1 MGIMGISVLGRF
13 FGHGSGFTI
22 RLSSIDIK
30 FMGSVHAMPGIT
42 STKNVF
48 DINIPFKNKM
58 GSGMLPENI
67 KGPDVTLKGIKVSS
81 PFKVIRI
88 EPSLPIKVGYM
99 SREEIRLTIEGP
111 RMNYDGPIAIDFG
124 NDTSEE
130 VTLNISRYTLEF
142 PGRKSDLENTATVMK
157 IQKGQVFRKDVQFYK
172 VGSYMSKVNSITIN
186 EPFEL
191 VSTQPKAPFVASAKD
206 SFIVS
211 VFIKAPEF
219 NYSGDVRICFS

>member
-1 MGIMGISVLGRF
+1 MGISFLGRF
-13 FGHGSGFTI
+13 LGRSSGFTI

-30 FMGSVHAMPGIT
+30 FMGSVHAMPGVT
-42 STKNVF
+42 STTNVF
-48 DINIPFKNKM
+48 DINIPFQNKM

-67 KGPDVTLKGIKVSS
+67 RGPTVTLKDIKVSS
-81 PFKVIRI
+81 PFRVIGI

-99 SREEIRLTIEGP
+99 SKENIRLTVQGP
-111 RMNYDGPIAIDFG
+111 QMNYDGPISIDFG

-130 VTLNISRYTLEF
+130 VTLNISKYTLEF
-142 PGRKSDLENTATVMK
+142 PGRKSDLENTATTIK
-157 IQKGQVFRKDVQFYK
+157 IQRGQVFRKDLQFYK
-172 VGSYMSKVNSITIN
+172 VGSYMSKVNSVTIN

-191 VSTQPKAPFVASAKD
+191 VSTQPKTPFVASTKD

-211 VFIKAPEF
+211 VFIKAPQF

>member
-1 MGIMGISVLGRF
+1 MSLMSISFLGRF
-13 FGHGSGFTI
+13 LGRRGGFTI
-22 RLSSIDIK
+22 KLSSIDIK

-42 STKNVF
+42 STKNIF
-48 DINIPFKNKM
+48 DINIPFQNKM

-67 KGPDVTLKGIKVSS
+67 KGPAVTLSAIKISS
-81 PFKVIRI
+81 PFKVIGI

-99 SREEIRLTIEGP
+99 SRENIRITVEGP
-111 RMNYDGPIAIDFG
+111 QMNYDGPIAIDFG
-124 NDTSEE
+124 NDTSDE
-130 VTLNISRYTLEF
+130 VTLNISKYTLEF
-142 PGRKSDLENTATVMK
+142 PGRKSDLENTAATIK

-191 VSTQPKAPFVASAKD
+191 VSTQPAVPFVASTKD

-219 NYSGDVRICFS
+219 NYSGDIKIGFS